1 MAGKD
6 IIVARQKDLKRLY
19 VIHKI
24 IEGAVTQKRTAEL
37 ILLSERQIRH
47 STAYVPPQYHLW
59 RKAYIKAAAIINKSP
74 LEAAA

>member
-24 IEGAVTQKRTAEL
+24 IEGAVTQKKE
-37 ILLSERQIRH
+37 Q
-47 STAYVPPQYHLW
+47 Q
-59 RKAYIKAAAIINKSP
+59 N
-74 LEAAA
+74 

>member
-24 IEGAVTQKRTAEL
+24 IEGAVTQKRAAENRTFLLCLDIALTIPL
-37 ILLSERQIRH
+37 IFIVVL
-47 STAYVPPQYHLW
+47 
-59 RKAYIKAAAIINKSP
+59 IKIITNK
-74 LEAAA
+74 LRV